1 MVLRAVG
8 RALERLNRALLER
21 FPEEWVAVG
30 SEGVVQGLTLLPVIA
45 FQLLLLRDFNPAVVG
60 KYFAALGLGYLL
72 LLLLDLGQIPLLLRE
87 VMSNSSAF
95 PKLVNLALFVSLFSA
110 LVSAL
115 LTELSLFPFLFAT
128 FFLPQLITAYHNIGE
143 YMKRQAF
150 EVGLSWGKLFLLIAA
165 KALGAANPFP
175 VLGGLG
181 LLALPYLKYI
191 NPTEAF
197 QLLMKAKV
205 KEGGGLRMVSLLN
218 TLQHSADSTVLS
230 IFLPPSAVAVYN
242 SILWVSRRI
251 VLLGGRLVQALT
263 PVVVRKDVGWG
274 LAKGALIS
282 LSALYTLYAVLEITT
297 GHSLLKLLFP
307 NHAAYLES
315 LGETVSTLE
324 LLSIAGVGVFL
335 LSKLAFQRLL
345 ASKAYLRI
353 GKCSLAASVL
363 LLTLWTGLTLKGAG
377 MVDVYGAT
385 VASGAAFILMC
396 HLLPR
401 SSKHREG
408 GGSGG

>member
-1 MVLRAVG
+1 MVLRAAG

-30 SEGVVQGLTLLPVIA
+30 SEGAVQGLTLLPVIA
-45 FQLLLLRDFNPAVVG
+45 FQLLLLRDFDPAVVG

-72 LLLLDLGQIPLLLRE
+72 LLLLDLGQVPLLLRE
-87 VMSNSSAF
+87 VMSNRSAF
-95 PKLVNLALFVSLFSA
+95 PKLVNLALFVSLLSA

-115 LTELSLFPFLFAT
+115 LTEVSLFPFLFAT

-143 YMKRQAF
+143 YMKRQAL

-175 VLGGLG
+175 ALGGLG

-191 NPTEAF
+191 NPAEAL

-274 LAKGALIS
+274 LAKGAFIS
-282 LSALYTLYAVLEITT
+282 LSALYALYAVLDITT
-297 GHSLLKLLFP
+297 EHSLLKLLFP
-307 NHAAYLES
+307 NHAAHLEALWGS
-315 LGETVSTLE
+315 VSMLE

-377 MVDVYGAT
+377 MVEVYGAT

-396 HLLPR
+396 LLPR